1 MIFPKFVETTD
12 SALIGQIELPILSF
26 AFSDFVQVIY
36 LADKGDEERKPS
48 K

>member
-1 MIFPKFVETTD
+1 MIFPKFVEITD

-26 AFSDFVQVIY
+26 AFSD
-36 LADKGDEERKPS
+36 LADKGDEKRKPS